1 MPSRVKKM
9 LAIVPARGGSKG
21 VARKNIRELGGKPLL
36 EWTLDAALNSDFIDK
51 VVVSTECCEVANVAT
66 AFGIDMP
73 FMRPPRLSRDDTA
86 VADVVEH
93 VLSSLDEQYEDVV
106 LLQPTSPF
114 RNNTHITDAL
124 RAYYKSDA
132 RSLVSVCRSE
142 KSPYWMYTIN
152 EERLLKPLLTFEG
165 LLKRRQDLP
174 AVYQLNGAIYVVNV
188 PLFLNKKEFV
198 YCDTVPYVM
207 DHSSSLDIDTL
218 MDFQIAEAML
228 AAN

>member
-21 VARKNIRELGGKPLL
+21 VARKNIRQLGGKPLL

-51 VVVSTECCEVANVAT
+51 VVVSTECCEVASVAT

-93 VLSSLDEQYEDVV
+93 VLSSLDEQYEDVI
-106 LLQPTSPF
+106 LLQPTSPL
-114 RNNTHITDAL
+114 RSNTHITDAL

-132 RSLVSVCRSE
+132 RSLVSVCRAE

-152 EERLLKPLLTFEG
+152 EERLLKPLLTYEG

-207 DHSSSLDIDTL
+207 DQSSSLDIDTL